1 MRRIARKNENN
12 KFIMIHNLRRAKNNE
27 NNKSQN
33 HNSQFTDE
41 LMKGEE
47 SRPTQGWLKPKANLG
62 VFFFYM
68 KLIVIY
74 I

>member
-41 LMKGEE
+41 LMKKMWRE
-47 SRPTQGWLKPKANLG
+47 SNKERQMPCQKIDWEIKKK
-62 VFFFYM
+62 Y
-68 KLIVIY
+68 
-74 I
+74 